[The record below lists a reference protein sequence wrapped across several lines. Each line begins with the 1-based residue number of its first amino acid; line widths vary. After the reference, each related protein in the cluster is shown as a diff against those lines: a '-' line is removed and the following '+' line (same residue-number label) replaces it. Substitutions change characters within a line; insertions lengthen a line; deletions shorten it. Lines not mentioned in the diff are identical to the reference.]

1 MLSREEQKLKNQLF
15 WSDFRDLMVKVK
27 SSNGRKINWLNYPSD
42 VKDIYIRLHVDSK
55 SAKLCF
61 DIQSR
66 DSGIRSII
74 WEQMTELKKIMEVTM
89 GCKGIWDEQFYNNE
103 GVAISQIKWEKHG
116 VNFYDENH
124 KREIFEFLK
133 EKLVAFDLFYQEFKE
148 VIINLT
154 H

>member
-1 MLSREEQKLKNQLF
+1 MLSREEQKIKNKLF
-15 WSDFRDLMVKVK
+15 WEDFRKFMGKVK
-27 SSNGRKINWLNYPSD
+27 SSNGRKMNWLNYPSD
-42 VKDIYIRLHVDSK
+42 VKDIYIRLQVDSK

-66 DSGIRSII
+66 DAGIRSII

-89 GCKGIWDEQFYNNE
+89 NCSGEWNEQIYNSE
-103 GVAISQIKWEKHG
+103 GVSISQIKWEKEG
-116 VNFYDENH
+116 LNFYNENH
-124 KREIFEFLK
+124 KLEIYEFFK

-148 VIINLT
+148 VIINLA

>member
-1 MLSREEQKLKNQLF
+1 MLSREEQKLKNHLF
-15 WSDFRDLMVKVK
+15 WDDFRKFMGKVK
-27 SSNGRKINWLNYPSD
+27 SSNGRKMNWLNYPSD
-42 VKDIYIRLHVDSK
+42 VKDIYIRLQVDSK

-66 DSGIRSII
+66 DAGIRAII

-89 GCKGIWDEQFYNNE
+89 NCKGEWDEQVYNNE
-103 GVAISQIKWEKHG
+103 GVVISQIKWEKQG
-116 VNFYDENH
+116 LNFYDENQ
-124 KREIFEFLK
+124 KLEIFEFFK

-148 VIINLT
+148 VIINLA